1 MTLEDFIA
9 EVDEIMN
16 VKHVSTKLVEDYP
29 EYTLAEPLQE
39 PAEHP
44 SHTKYRAWWTHGNS

>member
-9 EVDEIMN
+9 ECEILME
-16 VKHVSTKLVEDYP
+16 VKHVSPNLMSDYP

-39 PAEHP
+39 PAEHKP
-44 SHTKYRAWWTHGNS
+44 FTQYRAWWVK

>member
-9 EVDEIMN
+9 ECSDIME
-16 VKHVSTKLVEDYP
+16 VKHVSSKLMSDYP

-39 PAEHP
+39 PAEHKP
-44 SHTKYRAWWTHGNS
+44 FTKYKAWWKNVTY